1 MTDHD
6 KEALAFPPHRAP
18 LPRPNL
24 TFPFRDNPAVSKKD
38 DPAFLYFPTNY
49 RWSMGLLICLSG
61 APWTGVEID
70 EVNRVGRA
78 LTDKV
83 GDDNAWFEEWVR
95 MGDKIANR
103 GRDAV
108 RAGHKLTA
116 ASCYMRA
123 SRYYQTGERFIHPR
137 SQRSQD
143 VYAQAVGLF
152 KEAAGIIRHPRIE
165 TVEVPYENTSL
176 PALLVH
182 PDPEASRGRP
192 APAMVFFDGFDV
204 TKELQYGYG
213 VPDLAARGIGC
224 LIVDGPGNGESVRF
238 RNLPLI
244 AETERYAT
252 AAYEYL
258 AGRREFDPRR
268 IGVMALSLG
277 GYYAPRAAALEPRF
291 ACCVAWGAQWD
302 YHAIWAKRLDEL
314 SSGKVLS
321 LSVPP
326 EHLQWVLGVSSPA
339 AALKKLEA
347 FRLDGIVQKMACP
360 FLLLHGAG
368 DEQIPLALAEKCF
381 AAVGSKQKTFKV
393 FEREEGGF
401 HHCQVDNVT
410 IAVHYMWDWIDDVL
424 KPGA

>member
-1 MTDHD
+1 MPDD
-6 KEALAFPPHRAP
+6 KR
-18 LPRPNL
+18 
-24 TFPFRDNPAVSKKD
+24 D
-38 DPAFLYFPTNY
+38 DPAFLYFPSNY
-49 RWSMGLLICLSG
+49 RWSMGLLICLSA

-78 LTDKV
+78 LADRV
-83 GDDNAWFEEWVR
+83 GDDAAWFEEWAR
-95 MGDKIANR
+95 MGEKIEAR
-103 GRDAV
+103 GRDAL

-116 ASCYMRA
+116 ASCFMRA
-123 SRYYQTGERFIHPR
+123 TRYYQTGERFIHPR
-137 SQRSQD
+137 SQRSTD
-143 VYAQAVGLF
+143 IYARSVTLF
-152 KEAAGIIRHPRIE
+152 KDAAAMTRRPRIE
-165 TVEVPYENTSL
+165 PVEVPYENTSL

-182 PDPEASRGRP
+182 PDREATGARP
-192 APAMVFFDGFDV
+192 APAMIFFDGFDV

-213 VPDLAARGIGC
+213 IPDLAARGVGC

-244 AETERYAT
+244 AETENYAT
-252 AAYEYL
+252 PVYEYL
-258 AGRREFDPRR
+258 AARDEFDPTR

-302 YHAIWAKRLDEL
+302 YHEIWARRLEEL
-314 SSGKVLS
+314 DSGKVLS

-326 EHLQWVLGVSSPA
+326 EHLQWVLGVSDRA

-368 DEQIPLALAEKCF
+368 DEQISLELAEKLF
-381 AAVGSKQKTFKV
+381 EAAGSKQKALKIFS
-393 FEREEGGF
+393 RDEGGF
-401 HHCQVDNVT
+401 HHCQVDNIT
-410 IAVHYMWDWIDDVL
+410 IGVHYMFDWIADVL
-424 KPGA
+424 NAGR

>member
-1 MTDHD
+1 MPDD
-6 KEALAFPPHRAP
+6 
-18 LPRPNL
+18 
-24 TFPFRDNPAVSKKD
+24 KKD
-38 DPAFLYFPTNY
+38 DPAFLYFPSNY
-49 RWSMGLLICLSG
+49 RWSMGLLICLSA

-78 LTDKV
+78 LADRV
-83 GDDNAWFEEWVR
+83 GDDAAWFEEWAR
-95 MGDKIANR
+95 MGEKIEAR
-103 GRDAV
+103 GRDAL

-116 ASCYMRA
+116 ASCFMRA
-123 SRYYQTGERFIHPR
+123 TRYYQTGERFIHPR
-137 SQRSQD
+137 SQRSMD
-143 VYAQAVGLF
+143 VYARSVTLF
-152 KEAAGIIRHPRIE
+152 KDAAAMTRRPRIE
-165 TVEVPYENTSL
+165 PVEVPYENTSL

-182 PDPEASRGRP
+182 PDREATGARP
-192 APAMVFFDGFDV
+192 APAMIFFDGFDV

-213 VPDLAARGIGC
+213 IPDLAARGVGC

-244 AETERYAT
+244 AETENYAT
-252 AAYEYL
+252 PVYEYL
-258 AGRREFDPRR
+258 AAREEFDPTR

-302 YHAIWAKRLDEL
+302 YHEIWARRLEEL
-314 SSGKVLS
+314 DSGKVLS

-326 EHLQWVLGVSSPA
+326 EHLQWVLGVSDRA

-368 DEQIPLALAEKCF
+368 DEQIPLELAEKLF
-381 AAVGSKQKTFKV
+381 EAAGSKQKALKIFS
-393 FEREEGGF
+393 RDEGGF
-401 HHCQVDNVT
+401 HHCQVDNIT
-410 IAVHYMWDWIDDVL
+410 IGVHYMFDWIADVL
-424 KPGA
+424 NAGR

>member
-1 MTDHD
+1 MPDD
-6 KEALAFPPHRAP
+6 KR
-18 LPRPNL
+18 
-24 TFPFRDNPAVSKKD
+24 D
-38 DPAFLYFPTNY
+38 DPAFLYFPSNY
-49 RWSMGLLICLSG
+49 RWSMGLLICLSA

-78 LTDKV
+78 LADRV
-83 GDDNAWFEEWVR
+83 GDDAAWFEEWAR
-95 MGDKIANR
+95 MGEKIEAR
-103 GRDAV
+103 GRDAL

-116 ASCYMRA
+116 ASCFLRA
-123 SRYYQTGERFIHPR
+123 TRYYQTGERFIHPR
-137 SQRSQD
+137 SQRSMD
-143 VYAQAVGLF
+143 VYARSVTLF
-152 KEAAGIIRHPRIE
+152 KDAAAMTRRPRIE
-165 TVEVPYENTSL
+165 PVEVPYENTSL

-182 PDPEASRGRP
+182 PDREATGARP
-192 APAMVFFDGFDV
+192 APAMIFFDGFDV

-213 VPDLAARGIGC
+213 IPDLAARGVGC

-244 AETERYAT
+244 AETENYAT
-252 AAYEYL
+252 PVYEYL
-258 AGRREFDPRR
+258 AARDEFDPTR

-302 YHAIWAKRLDEL
+302 YREIWARRLEEL
-314 SSGKVLS
+314 DSGKVLS

-326 EHLQWVLGVSSPA
+326 EHLQWVLGVSDRA

-368 DEQIPLALAEKCF
+368 DEQIPLELAEKLF
-381 AAVGSKQKTFKV
+381 EAAGSKQKALKIFS
-393 FEREEGGF
+393 RDEGGF
-401 HHCQVDNVT
+401 HHCQVDNIT
-410 IAVHYMWDWIDDVL
+410 IGVHYMFDWIADVL
-424 KPGA
+424 NAGR